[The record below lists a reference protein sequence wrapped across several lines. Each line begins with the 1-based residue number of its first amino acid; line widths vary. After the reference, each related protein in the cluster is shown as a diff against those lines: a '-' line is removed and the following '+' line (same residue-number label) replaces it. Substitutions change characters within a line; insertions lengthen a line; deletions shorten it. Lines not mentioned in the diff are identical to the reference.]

1 MRHSK
6 TGRIIT
12 ISASICLLLVLGCG
26 LLGLGVQQGAVT
38 PPDINVQLGPLVIT
52 TLGPRSFNCPLQNG
66 PSMNICDGLRVVPRL
81 TAYRIWLLWYT
92 SRRDTQSVRT
102 LAEWTV
108 PVRQ

>member
-1 MRHSK
+1 MRHSR
-6 TGRIIT
+6 TSRIIA
-12 ISASICLLLVLGCG
+12 ISASICLLLALGCG
-26 LLGLGVQQGAVT
+26 MLGLAVQQGAVT

-66 PSMNICDGLRVVPRL
+66 PSMNVCDGLRIVPRL
-81 TAYRIWLLWYT
+81 AAYRIWLLWYT
-92 SRRDTQSVRT
+92 PRRGTQSVHT

>member
-6 TGRIIT
+6 TERIIA
-12 ISASICLLLVLGCG
+12 ISASICLLLALGCG
-26 LLGLGVQQGAVT
+26 LLGLTVQQGAVT

-52 TLGPRSFNCPLQNG
+52 TLGPRSFNCPPQNG
-66 PSMNICDGLRVVPRL
+66 PSMNICDGLRIVPRL
-81 TAYRIWLLWYT
+81 AAYRIWLLWDAP
-92 SRRDTQSVRT
+92 RRGTDSVRT

>member
-6 TGRIIT
+6 TERIIT
-12 ISASICLLLVLGCG
+12 ISASICLLLALGCG
-26 LLGLGVQQGAVT
+26 LLGLAVQQGAVT

-66 PSMNICDGLRVVPRL
+66 PGMNVCDGLRIVPRL
-81 TAYRIWLLWYT
+81 AAYRIWLLWYT
-92 SRRDTQSVRT
+92 PGHGTESTSTIVQWT
-102 LAEWTV
+102 L

>member
-6 TGRIIT
+6 TVRIIA
-12 ISASICLLLVLGCG
+12 ISASICLLLALGCG
-26 LLGLGVQQGAVT
+26 MLGLGVEQGAIT

-52 TLGPRSFNCPLQNG
+52 TLGPRSFTCPLQNG
-66 PSMNICDGLRVVPRL
+66 PSMNICDGLNVVPRL

-92 SRRDTQSVRT
+92 PGRGTESTRT
-102 LAEWTV
+102 IVQWTL

>member
-6 TGRIIT
+6 TERIIA

-66 PSMNICDGLRVVPRL
+66 PSMNVCDGLRIVPRL
-81 TAYRIWLLWYT
+81 AAYRIWLLWYT
-92 SRRDTQSVRT
+92 PQHDTQSVRT

-108 PVRQ
+108 PVRH

>member
-1 MRHSK
+1 MRRSK
-6 TGRIIT
+6 TERIIS

-26 LLGLGVQQGAVT
+26 LLGLGVQQGAIT

-66 PSMNICDGLRVVPRL
+66 PSMNICDGLNIVPRL
-81 TAYRIWLLWYT
+81 TAYRIWLLWDMPGH
-92 SRRDTQSVRT
+92 DTQSVRT